1 MQGLVFKKL
10 ADKFWVKVDDSVY
23 ICVARKNLKDKGV
36 FVGDRVEIDT
46 NNNPAT
52 IEKIAD
58 RKNIF
63 IRPPLCNLDVLVIT
77 LAQIPE
83 PDYAIVDKLILF
95 SLCYGVEPTVLISLF
110 ISCIRKSIFLPMAPS
125 VHSNSLN

>member
-10 ADKFWVKVDDSVY
+10 ADKFWVKVDDSAY

-83 PDYAIVDKLILF
+83 AHQDRLVGRYAGKGYKQLLIDNYVVVFKIDKDSKKVF
-95 SLCYGVEPTVLISLF
+95 VVTVQYQGRNI
-110 ISCIRKSIFLPMAPS
+110 
-125 VHSNSLN
+125 

>member
-10 ADKFWVKVDDSVY
+10 ADKFWVKVDDSAY

-63 IRPPLCNLDVLVIT
+63 IRPPLCNLDV
-77 LAQIPE
+77 
-83 PDYAIVDKLILF
+83 
-95 SLCYGVEPTVLISLF
+95 
-110 ISCIRKSIFLPMAPS
+110 
-125 VHSNSLN
+125 